1 MGLTFDQLIE
11 NVRGWAEQKDLL
23 KKENAPKQIMKV
35 VEEFGETCSAIN
47 KDQPLLIVDGLGD
60 TFVTLI
66 ILTMQM
72 GYDPAEVLEFAWEE
86 IKYRKGKTI
95 GGVFIKE

>member
-1 MGLTFDQLIE
+1 MELTFDQLIE
-11 NVRGWAEQKDLL
+11 NVREWAEQKNLL
-23 KKENAPKQIMKV
+23 KHENAPKQIMKV

-47 KDQPLLIVDGLGD
+47 KGQPLLIVDGLGD

-72 GYDPAEVLEFAWEE
+72 GYDPAYVLGVAWNE
-86 IKYRKGKTI
+86 IKDRSGKTVN
-95 GGVFIKE
+95 GVFIKE

>member
-1 MGLTFDQLIE
+1 MELTFDQLIE

-23 KKENAPKQIMKV
+23 KHQNAPKQIMKV

-47 KDQPLLIVDGLGD
+47 KGQSLLIVDGLGD

-72 GYDPAEVLEFAWEE
+72 GYDPAYVLGVAWNE
-86 IKYRKGKTI
+86 IKDRKGKTTN
-95 GGVFIKE
+95 GVFIKA